1 MALERVMEFDIA
13 YYRCLK
19 CLNLPKV
26 FDCLSHNLLIAKL
39 DAFRLN
45 INSLNILQGYLGN
58 RNQRTKVD
66 FYSFW
71 EAIRSGVP
79 QC

>member
-1 MALERVMEFDIA
+1 MLEMSKRTTGNNKALNA
-13 YYRCLK
+13 L
-19 CLNLPKV
+19 LNDLPKV

-58 RNQRTKVD
+58 RNQRTKVA